1 MPFNWSV
8 LFRVISAVLSAVA
21 QLPADYDHRS
31 IARALADLIA
41 LFAAGPPAQDR
52 NSLDETDNHS
62 SIK

>member
-31 IARALADLIA
+31 IARALADLLS
-41 LFAAGPPAQDR
+41 LFGSGNQAEDR
-52 NSLDETDNHS
+52 ESASETDNQS
-62 SIK
+62 KRN